1 MSDKENLLRSLPAVD
16 SLLAT
21 PKVAALIKSWGR
33 KCITQAARAAI
44 ETARAAILKDGVK
57 PPENWPETIVK
68 IIAADQEP
76 AMRHVI
82 NLSGVVSHTN
92 LGRARLAEEAVVAA
106 AAAGASNVNL
116 EYSLESG
123 GRGERDTLVESLIM
137 RLTGAEAATVVN
149 NNAAAVLLALN
160 TLSFGRKTIVS
171 RGELIEIGGSFRL
184 PEIMEKSGCHLAEVG
199 TTNRTHLADYGK
211 AIDPDTAL
219 ALRAHTSNF
228 KVVGFTTK
236 PKLSDLAALCHKRG
250 IPLMDDLGSGALM
263 DLADLGLPSEPTVA
277 EAIAQGA
284 DVVTFSGD
292 KLLGGPQAGLI
303 AGRREYIDRIRQNPL
318 KRALRPDKMILAA
331 LEATLRLYICPEVAA
346 QHIPTLRHLSRPLA
360 EVRRTAERAAAIVRG
375 FFGLEAEVT
384 VIDDICR
391 AGSGALPEVDIPSAS
406 VAILHRKMK
415 PNELAKWFRERRTPV
430 IGRVESD
437 LFRLDMRTM
446 DEPERELDT
455 SGWGDK

>member
-1 MSDKENLLRSLPAVD
+1 MSDRQQALRALPSVD
-16 SLLAT
+16 SVLAD
-21 PKVAALIKSWGR
+21 PQVEALAKNWGIS
-33 KCITQAARAAI
+33 CVTSAARAAI
-44 ETARAAILKDGVK
+44 ETARAAILKGDA
-57 PPENWPETIVK
+57 PTQWDWPAQIVK
-68 IIAADQEP
+68 LICSDQEP
-76 AMRHVI
+76 TMRHVV

-106 AAAGASNVNL
+106 ASAGASNVNL
-116 EYSLESG
+116 EYSLKSG
-123 GRGERDTLVESLIM
+123 GRGERDSLVEELVM

-160 TLSFGRKTIVS
+160 TLSFGKRTIVS

-199 TTNRTHLADYGK
+199 TTNRTHLADYEK

-236 PKLSDLAALCHKRG
+236 PKLSDLAALCHERG
-250 IPLMDDLGSGALM
+250 IPLMDDLGSGALI
-263 DLADLGLPSEPTVA
+263 DLAQLGLPSEPTVA
-277 EAIAQGA
+277 DTIAQGA

-303 AGRREYIDRIRQNPL
+303 VGRREYIDRIRKNPL

-331 LEATLRLYICPEVAA
+331 LEATLRLYLCPEVAI
-346 QHIPTLRHLSRPLA
+346 QHIPTLRHLSRPVA
-360 EVRRTAERAAAIVRG
+360 QVRDMAERAAAIARG
-375 FFGLEAEVT
+375 YFKEEAEVT
-384 VIDDICR
+384 IIDDICR
-391 AGSGALPEVDIPSAS
+391 AGSGALPEVDIPSVS
-406 VAILHRKMK
+406 VAIRHAKMS
-415 PNELAKWFRERRTPV
+415 PNQLAAWFRERKTPV
-430 IGRVESD
+430 IGRVERD

-446 DEPERELDT
+446 DDPDRELDT
-455 SGWGDK
+455 GGWRD

>member
-1 MSDKENLLRSLPAVD
+1 MNDKETSLRSLPAVD
-16 SLLAT
+16 SLLAM
-21 PKVAALIKSWGR
+21 PKVATLVKDWGK
-33 KCITQAARAAI
+33 KCVTQAARTAI
-44 ETARAAILKDGVK
+44 EKARAAILKDGATT
-57 PPENWPETIVK
+57 PENWPEIIVK
-68 IIAADQEP
+68 VIALDQEP
-76 AMRHVI
+76 TIRHVI

-116 EYSLESG
+116 EYSLENG
-123 GRGERDTLVESLIM
+123 GRGERDTLVENLIV

-160 TLSFGRKTIVS
+160 TLAFGKKTIVS

-199 TTNRTHLADYGK
+199 TTNRTHLADYEK
-211 AIDPDTAL
+211 AIGPDTAL
-219 ALRAHTSNF
+219 VLRAHTSNF
-228 KVVGFTTK
+228 RVVGFTTK
-236 PKLSDLAALCHKRG
+236 PELTELAVLCHQQG
-250 IPLMDDLGSGALM
+250 IPLMDDLGSGALI
-263 DLADLGLPSEPTVA
+263 DLGDLGLPSEPTV
-277 EAIAQGA
+277 EETISQGA
-284 DVVTFSGD
+284 DIVTFSGD
-292 KLLGGPQAGLI
+292 KLLGGPQAGII
-303 AGRREYIDRIRQNPL
+303 AGRREYIDRIRGNPL

-346 QHIPTLRHLSRPLA
+346 QHIPTLRHLSRPMV
-360 EVRRTAERAAAIVRG
+360 EVRRMAERAAAIIRG
-375 FFGLEAEVT
+375 HFKLEAEVT

-406 VAILHRKMK
+406 VAILHRKMN
-415 PNELAKWFRERRTPV
+415 PNQLAAWFRGRRTPI
-430 IGRVESD
+430 IGRVERD

-455 SGWGDK
+455 GGWGDK